1 MSNEPLIF
9 VLEGDEGV
17 NVEYRMNLGNGLKS
31 WAALKKAGKL
41 FKGIGTADIMEDDK
55 KTVNQ
60 GKLLMVLLDVVLD
73 NAGSPE
79 FADLETIVFNNT
91 VVNIEGSKPY
101 KLAENKE
108 VHFNK
113 FRSHIFPILKNGI
126 VYQFADFIKGNGLF
140 KAAGLATPNS

>member
-9 VLEGDEGV
+9 NLEGEAGEV
-17 NVEYRMNLGNGLKS
+17 VEYRMNLGNGLKS

-60 GKLLMVLLDVVLD
+60 GKLILVIIDVVLD

-91 VVNIEGSKPY
+91 VVNIEGSRPY
-101 KLAENKE
+101 KLSDNKD

-113 FRSHIFPILKNGI
+113 YRSHIFPILKEGI
-126 VYQFADFIKGNGLF
+126 VFQFADFIKGNGLF